1 MKHYHVEAFDER
13 GFDVLPP
20 RTILIIEASGIGSPT
35 LNTSAS
41 SEVAKVVTSRV
52 SYCVITELA
61 SV

>member
-1 MKHYHVEAFDER
+1 MKHYQVEAFDER

-20 RTILIIEASGIGSPT
+20 RTILIIEAKSIDEPT
-35 LNTSAS
+35 LNASAS
-41 SEVAKVVTSRV
+41 EEVAKVVTSRV